1 MNTLTV
7 KNFVDGVKTE
17 AKKVSWPTRKEV
29 VASSGI
35 VLVLVLV
42 ASLFFVTIDWAMFAL
57 IRLILGI

>member
-1 MNTLTV
+1 MNTLAV
-7 KNFVDGVKTE
+7 KNFVEGVKTE

-42 ASLFFVTIDWAMFAL
+42 ASLFFVTIDWAIFSL